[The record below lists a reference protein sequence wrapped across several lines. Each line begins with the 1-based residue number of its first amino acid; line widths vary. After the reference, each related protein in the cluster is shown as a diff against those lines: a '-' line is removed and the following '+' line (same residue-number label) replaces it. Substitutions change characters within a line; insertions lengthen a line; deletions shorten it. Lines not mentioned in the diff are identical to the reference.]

1 MPRSFSAPTVLPGSA
16 LVHRLSAP
24 AMPPSGA
31 VLLLHGVGSNESD
44 LLGLADG
51 LADDVL
57 IASLRAPLPLSPTQF
72 AWFAV
77 RFTPQ
82 GPQIEAAQAEAS
94 RQALIGFTQALQ
106 AAYGIAPR
114 RTVIAGFSQ
123 GGIMSASAA
132 LSMPALYGGF
142 AILSGRI
149 LPELAP
155 HIADRAALSHLRAL
169 VAHGSYDSKLPPSW
183 AERSDQWLAE
193 LGVNTTSRRYLIDH
207 GICAEEQRDWLQWIS
222 PWLQEPTP

>member
-1 MPRSFSAPTVLPGSA
+1 
-16 LVHRLSAP
+16 
-24 AMPPSGA
+24 MPPSGA

-94 RQALIGFTQALQ
+94 RQALIGF
-106 AAYGIAPR
+106 
-114 RTVIAGFSQ
+114 
-123 GGIMSASAA
+123 
-132 LSMPALYGGF
+132 
-142 AILSGRI
+142 
-149 LPELAP
+149 
-155 HIADRAALSHLRAL
+155 
-169 VAHGSYDSKLPPSW
+169 
-183 AERSDQWLAE
+183 
-193 LGVNTTSRRYLIDH
+193 
-207 GICAEEQRDWLQWIS
+207 
-222 PWLQEPTP
+222 